1 MLVKDMQNIVSI
13 QNLDKPKKKKKNNP
27 KKKKEKSAKKKERQA
42 KKSKRRGVA
51 YGQKKE
57 AEKLAQGMIH
67 RNTALQLLGCEVKE
81 EELVTNKDAV
91 EETERAHLAALDAYD
106 YENDQCA
113 SGYPYPSEHFFSFP
127 NMRFP
132 YECALGYPSRSPSP
146 QTLEAYERERLVR
159 QKEMA
164 AKVAEEVA
172 GMVALNREMARWNE
186 TAMAAIAIAARA
198 RRARAIFQKV
208 MRK

>member
-1 MLVKDMQNIVSI
+1 MQNIVSI

-51 YGQKKE
+51 FGQKKE

-91 EETERAHLAALDAYD
+91 EETERAHFG
-106 YENDQCA
+106 
-113 SGYPYPSEHFFSFP
+113 S
-127 NMRFP
+127 
-132 YECALGYPSRSPSP
+132 SRC
-146 QTLEAYERERLVR
+146 L
-159 QKEMA
+159 
-164 AKVAEEVA
+164 
-172 GMVALNREMARWNE
+172 
-186 TAMAAIAIAARA
+186 
-198 RRARAIFQKV
+198 
-208 MRK
+208 